1 MTDTASAKARDSAPV
16 AELQQEQAASSSRA
30 APASSSADRVT
41 QRWLGILRHGLMG
54 YTVLAAV
61 FFIVTAVNMGMH
73 LLPTKNDETEG
84 TSVSDL
90 FVDQF
95 YFMTQQVSGWSY
107 AALTLAVIGVVMSV
121 FGFVA
126 FLKRHTTLCY
136 IYFIWSALH
145 VAVWAVVMVVT
156 LLLMA
161 REYPGTHIIS
171 DPKPA
176 NIADAKTA
184 WVVLLTVLLPDFV
197 LWTAV
202 RVAAAYFSWVFYTET
217 KLAQGE
223 IPIALGVKASAPA
236 A

>member
-1 MTDTASAKARDSAPV
+1 MADTSSAKARESAPV
-16 AELQQEQAASSSRA
+16 AELQQEQQPRASGSST
-30 APASSSADRVT
+30 ADRVT

-73 LLPTKNDETEG
+73 LLPTKTDTEG

-107 AALTLAVIGVVMSV
+107 AALTLAVIGVLMSA

-217 KLAQGE
+217 KLALGE
-223 IPIALGVKASAPA
+223 VPIALGVKASAPA

>member
-1 MTDTASAKARDSAPV
+1 MADTSSAKARESAPV
-16 AELQQEQAASSSRA
+16 AELQQEQPPRSPSST
-30 APASSSADRVT
+30 ADRVT

-73 LLPTKNDETEG
+73 LLPTKTDDPEG

-107 AALTLAVIGVVMSV
+107 AALTLAVIGVLMSV

-217 KLAQGE
+217 ELAQGE

>member
-1 MTDTASAKARDSAPV
+1 MTDTSSAKARESAPV
-16 AELQQEQAASSSRA
+16 AELQQEQQPRSPSST
-30 APASSSADRVT
+30 ADRIT

-73 LLPTKNDETEG
+73 LLPTKTNETEG

-217 KLAQGE
+217 KLTKGE
-223 IPIALGVKASAPA
+223 VPIALGVKASAPA